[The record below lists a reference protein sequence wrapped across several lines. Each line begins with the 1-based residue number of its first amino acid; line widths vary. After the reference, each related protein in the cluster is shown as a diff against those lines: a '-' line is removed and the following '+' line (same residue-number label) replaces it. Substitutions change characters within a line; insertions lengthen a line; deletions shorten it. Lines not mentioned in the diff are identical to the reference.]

1 MQQIQIKTWLMLTS
15 LIFAGNVSAKILPWK
30 AQIPSALTEFNH
42 DPQALA
48 SLTGERIL
56 IYAHPTQSIQLP
68 TMPAG
73 KKTTGKYYSAS
84 VVIPANVQQ
93 VSRLLLNYTNY
104 AGLFPTLKSAKVVEQ
119 QGSISQVKYNIH
131 IPTPI
136 PVLNFRETVLM
147 QHQADANSG
156 YLDSASLIRCAD
168 DKMYAVKK
176 QYKLKGK

>member
-68 TMPAG
+68 PCQQA
-73 KKTTGKYYSAS
+73 KKRREVLSAS

-93 VSRLLLNYTNY
+93 LSRLLLNYTNY
-104 AGLFPTLKSAKVVEQ
+104 AGFFQ
-119 QGSISQVKYNIH
+119 H
-131 IPTPI
+131 
-136 PVLNFRETVLM
+136 LNRPKWLS
-147 QHQADANSG
+147 NK
-156 YLDSASLIRCAD
+156 ASLA
-168 DKMYAVKK
+168 
-176 QYKLKGK
+176 KLNTIFIFQRLFLC